1 MIKLKNYDKKN
12 QKISFTTDMPI
23 NLANAVRRS
32 VLEIPIM
39 AIDDIEIIK
48 NDSAL
53 YDEILAHRIGLI
65 PIKSSSTN
73 ETKFK
78 LVEKGPKI
86 VVSGDFKPNTDA
98 EDKLPIILLDK
109 DQEIEII
116 GNAKLGKGIEHL
128 KYSPGLVY
136 YKHNLDN
143 DILDYIHID
152 EEGECNYDEDEM
164 RNKKLSE
171 EEIKKIKST
180 KNISELDFFIES
192 WGQIE
197 VKDIFLKA
205 IDALNDNLDE
215 LEKLDK

>member
-1 MIKLKNYDKKN
+1 MIKIKNYDKKN
-12 QKISFTTDMPI
+12 QKISFTTDIPV
-23 NLANAVRRS
+23 NLANAIRRS
-32 VLEIPIM
+32 VLEIPVM
-39 AIDDIEIIK
+39 AIDDVEIIK

-53 YDEILAHRIGLI
+53 YDEILAHRIGLV
-65 PIKSSSTN
+65 PIKTN
-73 ETKFK
+73 SAKETKFK

-86 VVSGDFKPNTDA
+86 VISGDFKPNTDA

-116 GNAKLGKGIEHL
+116 GHAKLGRGIEHI
-128 KYSPGLVY
+128 KYSPGLAY
-136 YKHNLDN
+136 YKHDLDN

-152 EEGECNYDEDEM
+152 EDGECNYDEDEM

-171 EEIKKIKST
+171 SEINKIRLT
-180 KNISELDFFIES
+180 KNISKLDFFIES

-205 IDALNDNLDE
+205 IDVLIDNLEE
-215 LEKLDK
+215 LEKIDR